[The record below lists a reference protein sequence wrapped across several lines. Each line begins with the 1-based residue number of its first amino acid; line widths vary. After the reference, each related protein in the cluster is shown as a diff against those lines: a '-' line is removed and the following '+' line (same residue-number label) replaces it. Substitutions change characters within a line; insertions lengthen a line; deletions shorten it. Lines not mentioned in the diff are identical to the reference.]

1 MQTRTSELQLAKERA
16 EHSEHVKQQFLAN
29 MSHEICTPMHAIVG
43 LNDALLRKEHLPGQE
58 AYLKAVAQSSN
69 NLLELV
75 NDILDLS
82 KIEAGRMEKEAVPL
96 DPGEL
101 IASLGSLLSPRA
113 EAKGLALRSRIAPE
127 VPGTLI
133 GDPGRFNQVLMN
145 IVGNAIKFTAEGYVS
160 IAVDME
166 KLPSGQIM
174 LNTAVSDTGIGIAA
188 ARLPS
193 IFNEFSQADN
203 SYTRKYGGSGLGLT
217 ISKRLTELL
226 GGTLTVESS
235 PGKGSTFTLTIPFT
249 LPPPEKAPATTMDDK
264 PDAPEGL
271 KDLEVLL
278 VEDHA
283 LNVMVAREVLSAA
296 IPGVTIDVALNG
308 LEAVEMTATKRYD
321 VILMDVQMPMMDGYE
336 ATRIIRAREAGRKPV
351 PIIGVTANVMPT
363 ELERCMEAGMNG
375 HLTKPFTREELMEV
389 VGESLFKGR

>member
-29 MSHEICTPMHAIVG
+29 MSHEIRTPMHAIVG

-101 IASLGSLLSPRA
+101 IASLVSLLSPRA

-203 SYTRKYGGSGLGLT
+203 SHTRKYGGSGLGLT

-271 KDLEVLL
+271 KDLRSCWL
-278 VEDHA
+278 
-283 LNVMVAREVLSAA
+283 R
-296 IPGVTIDVALNG
+296 T
-308 LEAVEMTATKRYD
+308 
-321 VILMDVQMPMMDGYE
+321 MP
-336 ATRIIRAREAGRKPV
+336 
-351 PIIGVTANVMPT
+351 
-363 ELERCMEAGMNG
+363 
-375 HLTKPFTREELMEV
+375 
-389 VGESLFKGR
+389 